1 MKKIIIFIVLSL
13 SLIACGSSEPKY
25 SNLGDENSK
34 EILSKLFEKNKLD
47 NFEIL
52 LKNIEAFNSTNEKNI
67 VTSWK
72 KLKFGPTD
80 PSQFNEDYT
89 KTNNHL
95 NCRESVAL
103 SILNSIEVKEESEK
117 GTYLMFDSQ
126 EIKSFP
132 ELKNINPCK
141 FFGLFNEI
149 DAKNIEEKNLKTF
162 LQKAL
167 DSKNIHFKNTNVKTV
182 FAYIYDKYDQVLF
195 VGHAGILM
203 EDQNSKGFYFFEKL
217 SYYEPYQLTY
227 FKNKSQLIKLLK
239 SRYTFNDD
247 VKEPIIVMD
256 GQVLE

>member
-1 MKKIIIFIVLSL
+1 MTV
-13 SLIACGSSEPKY
+13 
-25 SNLGDENSK
+25 
-34 EILSKLFEKNKLD
+34 
-47 NFEIL
+47 
-52 LKNIEAFNSTNEKNI
+52 
-67 VTSWK
+67 K
-72 KLKFGPTD
+72 KLNPF
-80 PSQFNEDYT
+80 
-89 KTNNHL
+89 L
-95 NCRESVAL
+95 NL
-103 SILNSIEVKEESEK
+103 
-117 GTYLMFDSQ
+117 
-126 EIKSFP
+126 
-132 ELKNINPCK
+132 NINPFK

-167 DSKNIHFKNTNVKTV
+167 DSKNIHFTNKNVKTV

-203 EDQNSKGFYFFEKL
+203 EDQKSKGFYFFEKL